1 MKIEAGPKTVIK
13 GFYNLGEE
21 EFLANYFMRY
31 GQYVRAVK
39 PESLKQIIQDK
50 LEQLITH
57 YGKL

>member
-13 GFYNLGEE
+13 GFYNPGEE

-39 PESLKQIIQDK
+39 PEALKQMIQDK
-50 LEQLITH
+50 VENLLNH
-57 YGKL
+57 YQKL